1 MAERKKQAAE
11 ISRIAEQLSVPFPV
25 RAKEQLTPEEA
36 RKRIEELREEIRKH
50 DYLYYVK
57 AQPIISDEEYD
68 ALMRELIELEQQF
81 PQFVTPDSPTQ
92 RISPELTKEFPEIP
106 HEVPMLSLENTYSR
120 EEVLDFDRRIREL
133 LGDEPYQYVAELK
146 FDGVG
151 LSLIYED
158 FRLQHGVTRG
168 TGEVG
173 EDITSNVRT
182 IRSIPLRV
190 NVVAVD
196 GIPFHRFEVRG
207 EAYMNNDDFLRVNE
221 ERKARGERPFA
232 NPRNLTAG
240 SLKLQDPKEVVR
252 RPIRFVAYYLRSR
265 QPDVQIQYQHQAL
278 EILAAMGFFAMPHYR
293 VCDTIDEV
301 FAFIDEWET
310 RRFELPFNIDGI
322 VIKVDSIE
330 QQERL
335 GTVGKFYRW
344 AFAYKY
350 STQQA
355 QSILLDIVLQVGRT
369 GKVTPVA
376 VFQPVHL
383 GGTVVQRATLNNEDY
398 IKRLDIRIGDTV
410 IIEKGGEVI
419 PKVVG
424 VVLEK
429 RPADAQPY
437 EFPKV
442 CPCENRQPLHR
453 YPGEADYYCEYAECP
468 WQIRR
473 RIAHFA
479 SRNAMDIE
487 GMGEK
492 IVDQLVTHGLLHN
505 VADIYDLHQHRDTMV
520 HWEGWGEKKVEN
532 LLLAIEH
539 SKYRPLH
546 RLIFGLGIRF
556 VGIETARLL
565 VQHYDSLEA
574 LRRASFDELVAIYG
588 VGTRT
593 ARAIRDFF
601 DDPKNLEII
610 RRLKVAGVNMQR
622 LPEEAPVTT
631 DLPLAGKTFVLTG
644 TLPHFSREEMKA
656 IILQFG
662 GKVSSSVSRKTDYV
676 LAGDHPGSKYQKA
689 QQLGVPI
696 ISEMDFLQMVGA
708 SSPEELRRLLQS

>member
-1 MAERKKQAAE
+1 MPKQSPE
-11 ISRIAEQLSVPFPV
+11 GEQLSVPFPV
-25 RAKEQLTPEEA
+25 RAHKRLTPEEA
-36 RKRIEELREEIRKH
+36 RKRIEELRAEIRKH

-68 ALMRELIELEQQF
+68 ALLRELIELEQEF

-106 HEVPMLSLENTYSR
+106 HEVPMLSLENTYNR

-133 LGDEPYQYVAELK
+133 LGGEPYQYVAELK

-151 LSLIYED
+151 LSLIYD
-158 FRLQHGVTRG
+158 NFLLTHGVTRG

-173 EDITSNVRT
+173 EDITPNVRT

-190 NVVAVD
+190 NEVKINGVA
-196 GIPFHRFEVRG
+196 FHSFEVRG
-207 EAYMNNDDFLRVNE
+207 EAYMNNDDFLQFNE
-221 ERKARGERPFA
+221 ERVARGERPFA

-240 SLKLQDPKEVVR
+240 SLKLQDPKEVAR
-252 RPIRFVAYYLRSR
+252 RPIRFVAYYLRPR
-265 QPDVQIQYQHQAL
+265 QPDVTITYQHQAL
-278 EILAAMGFFAMPHYR
+278 EILAQMGFFAMPHYR
-293 VCDTIDEV
+293 VCANIAEV

-310 RRFELPFNIDGI
+310 KRFELPFNIDGI
-322 VIKVDSIE
+322 VIKVDSLA

-355 QSILLDIVLQVGRT
+355 QSVLLQIVLQVGRT

-398 IKRLDIRIGDTV
+398 IKRLDIRVGDTI

-429 RPADAQPY
+429 RPPDAKPFA
-437 EFPKV
+437 FPKV

-492 IVDQLVTHGLLHN
+492 IVDELVTRGLLHN
-505 VADIYDLHQHRDTMV
+505 VADIYELHRHRETMLE
-520 HWEGWGEKKVEN
+520 WPGWREKKVGN
-532 LLLAIEH
+532 LLYAIEQ
-539 SKYRPLH
+539 SKQRPLH
-546 RLIFGLGIRF
+546 RLIFALSIRF

-565 VQHYDSLEA
+565 VHHYDSLEA
-574 LRRASFDELVAIYG
+574 LIGASLPELVTIHG
-588 VGTRT
+588 IGNRT
-593 ARAIRDFF
+593 AQAIVDFF
-601 DDPKNLEII
+601 ADPKNLEII
-610 RRLKVAGVNMQR
+610 RRLRTAGVNMVR
-622 LPEEAPVTT
+622 LPDEAPATAT
-631 DLPLAGKTFVLTG
+631 LPLAGKTFVLTG
-644 TLPHFSREEMKA
+644 TLPHFSREEMTA
-656 IILQFG
+656 IILRLG

-676 LAGDHPGSKYQKA
+676 LAGENPGSKYQKA

-696 ISEMDFLQMVGA
+696 ISEADFLQMVGA
-708 SSPEELRRLLQS
+708 ASPEALRQRL